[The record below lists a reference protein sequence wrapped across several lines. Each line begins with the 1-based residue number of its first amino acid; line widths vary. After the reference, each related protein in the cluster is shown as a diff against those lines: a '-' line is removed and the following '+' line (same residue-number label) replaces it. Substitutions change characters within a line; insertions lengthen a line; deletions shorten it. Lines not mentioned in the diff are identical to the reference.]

1 MGDRTRVFTPED
13 DGTGDNPKARLEP
26 GDGGIFGVVDEM
38 STTKKVII
46 ALVIVLII
54 MFVYNRRRV
63 SHFIGGVQM
72 RMPYWKQSMSDHF
85 KGKSK
90 SGCRCRK

>member
-1 MGDRTRVFTPED
+1 M
-13 DGTGDNPKARLEP
+13 ALEP
-26 GDGGIFGVVDEM
+26 RTINLPPDNERSSSSPGKESIFGVVDEM

-54 MFVYNRRRV
+54 LFVYNRRRV
-63 SHFIGGVQM
+63 SNFIGGVQM
-72 RMPYWKQSMSDHF
+72 RMPYWQRSMSDSF